1 LIPIKQY
8 ADGYVPTLGT
18 TETGMADAFGSFWYI
33 GAIKFFIVAYL
44 LGRCYLAAVAGN
56 TVYRLL
62 YMLTLTPAM
71 LTITHHTQWVLSTW
85 VHMAMLLLPFLVL
98 AKVNIRHSVRSRR
111 QHVNGEYLMPAD
123 AAAEVIRHQV
133 LLPAARTERAPGQ

>member
-1 LIPIKQY
+1 
-8 ADGYVPTLGT
+8 
-18 TETGMADAFGSFWYI
+18 MADAFGSFWYL
-33 GAIKFFIVAYL
+33 GASKFFIIAYL
-44 LGRCYLAAVAGN
+44 LSRCYRAAVAGN

-85 VHMAMLLLPFLVL
+85 VHMAILLLPFLVL
-98 AKVNIRHSVRSRR
+98 AKVSIPRSVRSRR

-123 AAAEVIRHQV
+123 AVAEVIRHQV